1 MFDQFFKR
9 LTSAIGRDPLVP
21 LALAAGVGI
30 LVADHWAG
38 RVAPVFYLAV
48 ALSALAVGW
57 RRPRWPG
64 LFVVATAGI
73 FAFSHGVTLW
83 SAGQFVF
90 SPNLRNGE
98 TIRLEA
104 RGLVIREPDAPGAGR
119 SRSGRCVVRFTEMKV
134 AGLTFPCDQRLPVR
148 LTSPNEMLRYGDVFV
163 TTGRLKPFDP
173 PRNPGAFDAAAFFSR
188 TLGAEGEFAVGSGD
202 RIRILER
209 GAGNPVIAASLT
221 ARRVL
226 ERYLSRGL
234 EEEPE
239 RVAVIKA
246 MALGSR
252 EDTPEHIEEQFRLS
266 GAMHVFAVS
275 GLHVG
280 LFLTL
285 LWGLLRWLGVPRR
298 HAVLLLVPAVL
309 FYAVVTG
316 LRPSAVR
323 AAVMGT
329 VVLLGF
335 VAERRPRLLNSLG
348 FAALLLLAF
357 DTQQLFLPGF
367 QLSFAVLASIALF
380 ADVLHGGF
388 YRPWRI
394 DPFLPR
400 RFVPRWRRGVDSS
413 ARWLSQ
419 ALAVSLVAWLGSAW
433 LVAHHFQLLTPV
445 AVPAN
450 VVMVPAAFAVLGI
463 AFSSL
468 LLSLIGLG
476 GYAGALLNPLNGNLV
491 GWLGVVAGA
500 FAAVPGGHLH
510 LNPAQIRSATPPP
523 GVCRITVSE
532 PNFGGLS
539 QLWSF
544 RLPDGRPAHWLVDP
558 GDPIGYASA
567 GQPLLRHWA
576 VNRLQALVL
585 THGDVD
591 HLGAGPLLVDRY
603 RPGAVI
609 SSPHDGRSSAVPR
622 LLESVEHTGVR
633 HLRVG
638 RGDRIP
644 LSGEETTLTML
655 YPPRDGDPPGNADDR
670 CLVWQLRHHDWK
682 ILSTADS
689 GFPTEKWLLAAEER
703 GLPAEVW
710 IKGWHGTE
718 VSGLIEFL
726 DRVRPV
732 AVVTTH
738 HDFPTRQGFTN
749 AWRNELESRGIV
761 LFNLTE
767 IGAVEIE
774 LSPETLRVVP
784 ATPGRGQPLVVTRQD
799 RP

>member
-1 MFDQFFKR
+1 MWDR
-9 LTSAIGRDPLVP
+9 LRSGISTAIGRDPLVP
-21 LALAAGVGI
+21 LAVAAGVGI
-30 LVADHWAG
+30 LVADAWAAG
-38 RVAPVFYLAV
+38 MAPFLYLAV
-48 ALSALAVGW
+48 ALSALVASW
-57 RRPRWPG
+57 RCPRWPG
-64 LFVVATAGI
+64 TLALATAGI
-73 FAFSHGVTLW
+73 FAFSHGVMLW
-83 SAGQFVF
+83 RAGQFVF
-90 SPNLRNGE
+90 SPNLENGE

-104 RGLVIREPDAPGAGR
+104 RGLVIREPAAPGAGG
-119 SRSGRCVVRFTEMKV
+119 SRSGRCVARFTEMKV
-134 AGLTFPCDQRLPVR
+134 AGITFHCDQRLPVR
-148 LTSPNEMLRYGDVFV
+148 LTSPNETLRYGDVFV

-173 PRNPGAFDAAAFFSR
+173 PRSPGAFDAAAFFSR
-188 TLGAEGEFAVGSGD
+188 TLGAAGEFAVGPGD

-209 GAGNPVIAASLT
+209 DAGNPVIALSLR
-221 ARRVL
+221 ARRFI
-226 ERYLSRGL
+226 ERHLTRGL
-234 EEEPE
+234 EEQPE
-239 RVAVIKA
+239 RAAVIKA

-285 LWGLLRWLGVPRR
+285 LWGLLRWVGVSRR
-298 HAVLLLVPAVL
+298 RAVLLLVPAIL
-309 FYAVVTG
+309 FYATVTG

-357 DTQQLFLPGF
+357 DSRQLFLPGF

-380 ADVLHGGF
+380 ADALGGGL
-388 YRPWRI
+388 YRPWRV

-400 RFVPRWRRGVDSS
+400 RLVPRWRRGMDRS

-419 ALAVSLVAWLGSAW
+419 AVAVSLVAWLGSVW
-433 LVAHHFQLLTPV
+433 LVVHHFQLITPV

-450 VVMVPAAFAVLGI
+450 VVMVPAAFVVLGL
-463 AFSSL
+463 AFLSL
-468 LLSLIGLG
+468 LVSLAGLG
-476 GYAGALLNPLNGNLV
+476 GYAGAILNPLNGQIVGLV
-491 GWLGVVAGA
+491 GATAGA

-510 LNPAQIRSATPPP
+510 LNASQLRGTAPPVE
-523 GVCRITVSE
+523 VCRITAFE
-532 PNFGGLS
+532 PTIGGLS

-567 GQPLLRHWA
+567 GQPLLRHRA

-585 THGDVD
+585 THGDFD
-591 HLGAGPLLVDRY
+591 HLGAGSLLVDRFK
-603 RPGAVI
+603 PGAVI
-609 SSPHDGRSSAVPR
+609 SSPHDSRSSAVPM
-622 LLESVEHTGVR
+622 LLESIERVGVP
-633 HLRVG
+633 HLRVA

-644 LSGEETTLTML
+644 LSGEGTAMTVL
-655 YPPRDGDPPGNADDR
+655 YPPRDGDAPGNADDR
-670 CLVWQLRHHDWK
+670 CLVWQLKHHDWRV
-682 ILSTADS
+682 LSTADS
-689 GFPTEKWLLAAEER
+689 GFPTEKWLMSEEAR

-710 IKGWHGTE
+710 IKGWHAE
-718 VSGLIEFL
+718 EISGLIEFL
-726 DRVRPV
+726 DRVRPL

-738 HDFPTRQGFTN
+738 HDFPAREGFTE
-749 AWRNELESRGIV
+749 AWRKELRSRGIA

-774 LSPETLRVVP
+774 LSPERLRVVP
-784 ATPGRGQPLVVTRQD
+784 ATPGRSEPLEVTLGD
-799 RP
+799 RR